1 MRIDFSTAAIDSWN
15 CRNYIAIAVRS
26 RRKNG
31 DFEMKRLHR
40 LIACSLL
47 LILVCSVPSYG
58 WFNLGH
64 MAVAYVAYQQL
75 TPEKKD
81 RVDALLRLN
90 PDRKNWLKL
99 IPQNASK
106 EDRRMM
112 IFMIAATWPD
122 RIKKLKNIYKNDTK
136 NGDVPDGK
144 ASNSRNIGYQDHFL
158 HKYWHFIDTPFS
170 QDGTAFPNKIP
181 KPNAETQIAA
191 FRLVLASNKSNA
203 LKSYDLSWLLHLVGD
218 IHQPLH
224 CVTRFG
230 ATQKNGDAGGN
241 FVKLCSPPCKDEL
254 HAFWDGLPGDS
265 DDPLDAINVGKNL
278 PMADQGLADDLLVAH
293 WLIESVND
301 AKQFVYVPP
310 IGLGA
315 GPFTITDTYRTTAK
329 QVADKRV
336 ALAGARLAR
345 ILNQELK

>member
-1 MRIDFSTAAIDSWN
+1 
-15 CRNYIAIAVRS
+15 
-26 RRKNG
+26 
-31 DFEMKRLHR
+31 MKRLHR

-58 WFNLGH
+58 WFGLGH

-81 RVDALLRLN
+81 RVDALLRMN

-99 IPQNASK
+99 IPQNGSK

-122 RIKKLKNIYKNDTK
+122 RIKKLNTYKNDTK

-170 QDGTAFPNKIP
+170 QDGTAFPQDIP

-191 FRLVLASNKSNA
+191 FRLVLASNMPDA

-218 IHQPLH
+218 VHQPLH
-224 CVTRFG
+224 CKKTVML
-230 ATQKNGDAGGN
+230 GGT
-241 FVKLCSPPCKDEL
+241 S
-254 HAFWDGLPGDS
+254 
-265 DDPLDAINVGKNL
+265 
-278 PMADQGLADDLLVAH
+278 
-293 WLIESVND
+293 
-301 AKQFVYVPP
+301 
-310 IGLGA
+310 
-315 GPFTITDTYRTTAK
+315 
-329 QVADKRV
+329 
-336 ALAGARLAR
+336 
-345 ILNQELK
+345 